1 MPVPIPGPNS
11 VTGALPPATVVG
23 SPLNPGAS
31 YPAVVPVIAVSS
43 LSLAPLP
50 YPPLGPN
57 ACCFWYARSAKYD
70 STIVSAKRTARA
82 IAKANE
88 VFSRLQTRRG
98 GALVILAVVVVV
110 VVEVEKEEEPKK
122 AAGRLLVPFDT
133 SGFQVTERQD
143 WWAEPRSRILIAM
156 NPPMSKRSK
165 AVMRTKS
172 FLWPKQVV
180 RSVKRAKRAPTQDCI
195 FLLVFF
201 GYNFFGGGGGRW
213 DIFGIGGGGEW
224 KRVTYND
231 FNGI

>member
-98 GALVILAVVVVV
+98 DALVILAVVVV

-156 NPPMSKRSK
+156 KPPMSKRSK

-201 GYNFFGGGGGRW
+201 GYNFFW
-213 DIFGIGGGGEW
+213 GGEGDGIFLG
-224 KRVTYND
+224 YAEG
-231 FNGI
+231 NGNE